1 MKRII
6 ALIFLCLTCSGLTF
20 AQEGEKKNILFI
32 AVDDLKP
39 LLSNYGE
46 TQMKTP
52 NFDRLA
58 KMGITFTNAHVQ
70 YAVCGPSRA
79 SVMTGTYPDR
89 TKVWDLHS
97 DFRKTAPDLISMP
110 EYLISQ
116 GYETTGIG
124 KIYHKGSSSEGH
136 DGKSWSIPHVI
147 PEDYDPA
154 YGEPAMNTYQ
164 NPETKAKME
173 KLAQE
178 FKDKNKK
185 GWAGKYV
192 FNRLKPSTESADVS
206 DEAYQDGVY
215 TKEALEKLRMLNK
228 GSKPFFLAVGY
239 QRPHLPFVAPQK
251 YWDMYDRDKIELAEF
266 QDLAENTPMI
276 AYHNFGELRSYTD
289 IDNDLDVGDKISEAK
304 QRELIHGYY
313 ACVSYIDAQLG
324 KLLDELDELGIT
336 ENTVIALWGD
346 HGFHLGDH
354 TEWCKHSNFEQAT
367 RIPLMFAGPGVEKNI
382 ISDQPVEL
390 LDMFPTLFELANVKN
405 SDQAEGISLVP
416 LMDGDDATGV
426 DKDYAI
432 SQYGRGGKDKDKM
445 GYTIRTDK
453 YRYTEWYSEGY
464 RSYDK
469 YDESLIVGKELY
481 DYEKDP
487 NETKSFIGDKKYNDI
502 QEDLQE
508 KLQDH
513 LENLK
518 EDYNE

>member
-6 ALIFLCLTCSGLTF
+6 LLIILCLVGLSKVS
-20 AQEGEKKNILFI
+20 AQETAKKNILFI

-46 TQMKTP
+46 SQMKTP

-89 TKVWDLHS
+89 TKVWDLHT
-97 DFRKTAPDLISMP
+97 DFRKSAPDLVSMP

-124 KIYHKGSSSEGH
+124 KIYHKGSSSPGH

-147 PEDYDPA
+147 PNDFDPKYGDPA
-154 YGEPAMNTYQ
+154 FNTYQ
-164 NPETKAKME
+164 KPETKAKME
-173 KLAQE
+173 KLTQE
-178 FKDKNKK
+178 FRDKGKK
-185 GWAGKYV
+185 GGARGYV
-192 FNRLKPSTESADVS
+192 FDRLKPSTESVNVS
-206 DEAYQDGVY
+206 DEAYLDGIY
-215 TKEALEKLRMLNK
+215 TKEAIKKLNMLNK

-239 QRPHLPFVAPQK
+239 QKPHLPFIAPKK
-251 YWDMYDRDKIELAEF
+251 YWDLYDREEIELAEF
-266 QDLAENTPMI
+266 QDLAEGTPRI
-276 AYHNFGELRSYTD
+276 AYHNFGELRSYSD
-289 IDNDLDVGDKISEAK
+289 IDDDLDVGDRIDEAK
-304 QRELIHGYY
+304 QRELIHGYM
-313 ACVSYIDAQLG
+313 AAVSYIDAQLG
-324 KLLDELDELGIT
+324 KLLDELDRLGIT

-367 RIPLMFAGPGVEKNI
+367 RIPFMFAGPGVEKNI
-382 ISDQPVEL
+382 KSDQTVEL
-390 LDMFPTLFELANVKN
+390 LDAFPTIFELAGVEN
-405 SDQAEGISLVP
+405 SPQAEGVSLVP
-416 LMDGDDATGV
+416 LMDGDDSTSLEKV
-426 DKDYAI
+426 YAA

-445 GYTIRTDK
+445 GYTIRTDR
-453 YRYTEWYSEGY
+453 YRYTEWHSEGY

-469 YDESLIVGKELY
+469 YDEDKIIGKELY
-481 DYEKDP
+481 DYQKDP
-487 NETKSFIGDKKYNDI
+487 NETRSYIGKENYEDI
-502 QEDLQE
+502 QEELQE

-513 LENLK
+513 LEQLNEK
-518 EDYNE
+518 YNE